1 MLFRSNFLHHNVEF
15 ELMIGEA
22 VGINDGSECRPLF
35 QHWDVMQEKK
45 NTTKQQH
52 RFYYQLELIDPN
64 VKQYLLP

>member
-1 MLFRSNFLHHNVEF
+1 
-15 ELMIGEA
+15 MIGKA
-22 VGINDGSECRPLF
+22 VGINGGSECRPLF

-52 RFYYQLELIDPN
+52 RFYYQLELIDPS